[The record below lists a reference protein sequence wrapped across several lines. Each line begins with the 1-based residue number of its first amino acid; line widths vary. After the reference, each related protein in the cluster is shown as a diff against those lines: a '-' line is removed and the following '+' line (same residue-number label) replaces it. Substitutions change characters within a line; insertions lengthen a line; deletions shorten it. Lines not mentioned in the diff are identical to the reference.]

1 MTTSPR
7 ITIRITKTFP
17 SILETKPTF
26 SSAIGTKLR
35 CILKVKLEQQQVGPF
50 EITRKIE
57 QQAYELR
64 LPTDWKIH
72 PVVSIVQLEPF
83 REDPF
88 ERQQPPP
95 VPVTIEGEEYFK
107 VEKVIR
113 AGMRGRGRN

>member
-1 MTTSPR
+1 
-7 ITIRITKTFP
+7 
-17 SILETKPTF
+17 
-26 SSAIGTKLR
+26 
-35 CILKVKLEQQQVGPF
+35 
-50 EITRKIE
+50 
-57 QQAYELR
+57 
-64 LPTDWKIH
+64 
-72 PVVSIVQLEPF
+72 VQLEPF